1 MPAHIVVPDDFPPV
15 FTGTAAERRL
25 RELGD
30 VTIHTERGADR
41 EDELIRRVK
50 DADVVLNIRAHA
62 RFNARVLA
70 ACDRLRFISVWGTGT
85 DHVDFDVAR
94 ARGVTVLS
102 TPGLNA
108 HAVAEHTVALMLA
121 IARKIPA
128 MDSGVRAGQWPR
140 AMLVQLEGKTLGII
154 GLGAIGS
161 RVATLAEAFGMRV
174 LASTL
179 GEDAGRAAAVGAQ
192 HVALDAL
199 LRDSDFA
206 SLHLR
211 LSDKTTGY
219 LSKRHLALMK
229 PSAFLVNTARGAL
242 VERDA
247 LIDALQ
253 NSRIA
258 GAALDVFHEEPIPP
272 NDPLLTLPNVVFTPH
287 NAATTPE
294 VIDQGLT
301 RAVENIKAFL
311 TPPNHSSAPSAPL
324 R

>member
-1 MPAHIVVPDDFPPV
+1 MRAHIVVPDDFPPV
-15 FTGTAAERRL
+15 FTGTPAERRL

-62 RFNARVLA
+62 RFNAHVLA
-70 ACDRLRFISVWGTGT
+70 ACDRLRCISVWGTGI
-85 DHVDFDVAR
+85 DHIDLDTAR
-94 ARGVTVLS
+94 ARGITVCS
-102 TPGLNA
+102 TPGVNA
-108 HAVAEHTVALMLA
+108 HAVAEHTIALMLA

-128 MDSGVRAGQWPR
+128 MDSGVRSGQWPR
-140 AMLVQLEGKTLGII
+140 AMLVQLEGKTLGVI

-161 RVATLAEAFGMRV
+161 RVATLAKAFGMRV
-174 LASTL
+174 LASTF
-179 GEDAGRAAAVGAQ
+179 GEDAGRAAAVGAL
-192 HVALDAL
+192 HVPLDAL
-199 LRDSDFA
+199 LRDSDFV

-211 LSDKTTGY
+211 LSEKTTGY
-219 LSKRHLALMK
+219 LSTRHLALMK
-229 PSAFLVNTARGAL
+229 SSAFLVNTARGAL
-242 VERDA
+242 VDRDA
-247 LIDALQ
+247 LIDVLR
-253 NSRIA
+253 NSRIG
-258 GAALDVFHEEPIPP
+258 GAALDVFHEEPISPH
-272 NDPLLTLPNVVFTPH
+272 DLLLNLPNVVFTPH

-311 TPPNHSSAPSAPL
+311 TPQKRSSAPSAPL